1 MGPRNKNRII
11 FSYEPVKL
19 AEAVVGKGKGSV
31 TGSSNSLQDEIDIY
45 SQFSAS
51 DSKKYLF

>member
-1 MGPRNKNRII
+1 MI

-19 AEAVVGKGKGSV
+19 GEGVVGKGKGSV